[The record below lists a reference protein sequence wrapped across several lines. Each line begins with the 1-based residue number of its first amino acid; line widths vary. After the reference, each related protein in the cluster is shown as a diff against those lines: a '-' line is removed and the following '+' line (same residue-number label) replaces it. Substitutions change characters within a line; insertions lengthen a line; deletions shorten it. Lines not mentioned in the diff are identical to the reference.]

1 VKTWFV
7 LAGLGVAQAAHA
19 GEYADAL
26 AKSDKAA
33 IATLKAKNDP
43 AARCTLGAI
52 YAKKNDLPR
61 ASLYL
66 ANCEDLPEEISAD
79 VAKANREVTKKL
91 RDSDYSFIAVTSR
104 EETVTLSAEISAM
117 AGDTFTTP
125 ATIWVKA
132 GTYEITATDGA
143 MTYKQSVTVDKHS
156 RTSAVF
162 ETGRQKLVTEPVV
175 GKADF
180 TEENAVERPHEGS
193 PKAVKRGSL
202 MDKKYQGIA
211 EGSPDDIADPLA
223 VRAVRHAPRDWS
235 IGARL
240 GGGMFD
246 DGAGDARA
254 GAMVAAT
261 GRYALSSRYFL
272 AARVDYSARSSAS
285 IDVLGASFGG
295 GVSLVPSV
303 ALFAQL
309 RGDVRLGDEMG
320 VRTFGVSGV
329 ADLEVLI
336 PNAPITAGVR
346 FEQGLTTI
354 AENTRD
360 RALLLEVGVDWR

>member
-1 VKTWFV
+1 VKLWFV
-7 LAGLGVAQAAHA
+7 LVGLTNVAYA

-33 IATLKAKNDP
+33 IDALKAKNDP

-66 ANCEDLPEEISAD
+66 ANCENLPEEISAE

-91 RDSDYSFIAVTSR
+91 RDSDFSFIAVTSR
-104 EETVTLSAEISAM
+104 EERVKLTAEISAM
-117 AGDTFTTP
+117 PGDTFTTP

-143 MTYKQSVTVDKHS
+143 LTYKQAVTVDKHS

-162 ETGRQKLVTEPVV
+162 ETGREKIVQEPKV

-180 TEENAVERPHEGS
+180 TEENAVERPHEGT
-193 PKAVKRGSL
+193 PKPVKRGSL
-202 MDKKYQGIA
+202 MDKKYQGIP
-211 EGSPDDIADPLA
+211 EGSPDEIADPLA
-223 VRAVRHAPRDWS
+223 VRHVSRAPRTWW

-246 DGAGDARA
+246 DSVGDARA
-254 GAMVAAT
+254 GAVVAAT
-261 GRYALSSRYFL
+261 GRYALTSRYFL
-272 AARVDYSARSSAS
+272 AGRFDWSSRSSAS

-295 GVSLVPSV
+295 GVNVMPSV

-320 VRTFGVSGV
+320 VSTFGAS
-329 ADLEVLI
+329 AAANLEVLI

-354 AENTRD
+354 ADNVRD